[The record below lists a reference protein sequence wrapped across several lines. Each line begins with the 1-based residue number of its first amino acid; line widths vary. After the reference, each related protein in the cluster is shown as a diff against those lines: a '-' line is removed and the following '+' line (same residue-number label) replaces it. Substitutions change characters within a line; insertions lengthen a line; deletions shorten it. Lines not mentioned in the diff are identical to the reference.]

1 MTSCKPCRTTVWK
14 ESGMSEP
21 VLKENKMGVMP
32 VNKLLVSMAVPMILS
47 MLMQAM
53 YNIVDSIFVGRF
65 DQNALSAVTMAFPAQ
80 SLMIAIAAG
89 TGVGVNSLL
98 SYSLGRKDRE
108 NANKAA
114 THGIF
119 LAFCAAILFLVLGL
133 FFSEAFYRWQISA
146 KEWSENPDACRAII
160 AYGKDYLGVVTM
172 FSLGI
177 YMQVTLE
184 RLLQST
190 GKTFYAMITQMTG
203 AVINIILDYML
214 VFGKFGFPAMG
225 AKGAAIAT
233 VIGQWIA
240 MSLALVLNVLKNRE
254 ISLSFKGFRVDLGV
268 VKTIYRVG
276 FPSIIMQAIS
286 SVVTFSLNKLLNG
299 FSQVAVNAFG
309 IYFKLQSFIFMPVFG
324 LNNGMVPII
333 AFNYGARHKKR
344 IFDSMK
350 LSYLIAGSI
359 MAIGT
364 VIFLAFPKPLLSL
377 FCKPEA
383 LDELARYGVPCLRLI
398 SLHFVVAAFSII
410 TISVFQALGNGLY
423 SMIVSICRQLVILL
437 PVALFMGLVL
447 KNIDLVWLSYPIAEI
462 ASASMCVFF
471 LIRIYRKD
479 LKHLPE

>member
-1 MTSCKPCRTTVWK
+1 MND
-14 ESGMSEP
+14 P

-108 NANKAA
+108 SANKAA

-133 FFSEAFYRWQISA
+133 FLSEPFYRWQISA
-146 KEWSENPDACRAII
+146 KEWSENPEACRAII
-160 AYGKDYLGVVTM
+160 AYGREYLGVVTM

-190 GKTFYAMITQMTG
+190 GKTFYAMITQTTG
-203 AVINIILDYML
+203 AIINIVLDYIF
-214 VFGKFGFPAMG
+214 VFGKCGLPAMG

-240 MSLALVLNVLKNRE
+240 MLLALVLNVKKNRE
-254 ISLSFKGFRVDLGV
+254 ISLSFKGFRVDGTV

-333 AFNYGARHKKR
+333 AYNYGARHRKR
-344 IFDSMK
+344 IFDTMK

-359 MAIGT
+359 MAVGT
-364 VIFLAFPKPLLSL
+364 VIFLVFPKPLLSM
-377 FCKPEA
+377 FCKPES
-383 LDELARYGVPCLRLI
+383 LDELARYGIPCLRLI

-462 ASASMCVFF
+462 ASASMCLFYLV
-471 LIRIYRKD
+471 RIYRRN
-479 LKHLPE
+479 LKGLPE

>member
-1 MTSCKPCRTTVWK
+1 
-14 ESGMSEP
+14 MSEP

-184 RLLQST
+184 RLL
-190 GKTFYAMITQMTG
+190 
-203 AVINIILDYML
+203 
-214 VFGKFGFPAMG
+214 
-225 AKGAAIAT
+225 
-233 VIGQWIA
+233 
-240 MSLALVLNVLKNRE
+240 
-254 ISLSFKGFRVDLGV
+254 
-268 VKTIYRVG
+268 
-276 FPSIIMQAIS
+276 
-286 SVVTFSLNKLLNG
+286 
-299 FSQVAVNAFG
+299 
-309 IYFKLQSFIFMPVFG
+309 
-324 LNNGMVPII
+324 
-333 AFNYGARHKKR
+333 
-344 IFDSMK
+344 
-350 LSYLIAGSI
+350 
-359 MAIGT
+359 
-364 VIFLAFPKPLLSL
+364 
-377 FCKPEA
+377 
-383 LDELARYGVPCLRLI
+383 
-398 SLHFVVAAFSII
+398 
-410 TISVFQALGNGLY
+410 
-423 SMIVSICRQLVILL
+423 
-437 PVALFMGLVL
+437 
-447 KNIDLVWLSYPIAEI
+447 
-462 ASASMCVFF
+462 
-471 LIRIYRKD
+471 
-479 LKHLPE
+479 

>member
-1 MTSCKPCRTTVWK
+1 MN
-14 ESGMSEP
+14 EP
-21 VLKENKMGVMP
+21 LKENKMGVMP
-32 VNKLLVSMAVPMILS
+32 VNQLLVSMAVPMILS

-98 SYSLGRKDRE
+98 SYSLGRKDSE

-119 LAFCAAILFLVLGL
+119 LAFCAAIMFLVLGI
-133 FFSEAFYRWQISA
+133 FFSEPFYRWQISA

-190 GKTFYAMITQMTG
+190 GKTFYAMITQTTG
-203 AVINIILDYML
+203 AIINIILDYIF
-214 VFGKFGFPAMG
+214 VFGKCGLPAMG

-240 MSLALVLNVLKNRE
+240 MTMAFVLNVKKNRE
-254 ISLSFKGFRVDLGV
+254 ISLSFKGFRVDGTV

-286 SVVTFSLNKLLNG
+286 SVVTFTLNKLLNG

-333 AFNYGARHKKR
+333 AYNYGARHKKR
-344 IFDSMK
+344 IFDTMK

-359 MAIGT
+359 MAAGM
-364 VIFLAFPKPLLSL
+364 VVFLVLPRPLLSM
-377 FCKPEA
+377 FCKPEN
-383 LDELARYGVPCLRLI
+383 LDDLTRYGVPCLRLI
-398 SLHFVVAAFSII
+398 SLHFIVAAFSII

-479 LKHLPE
+479 LKKLPE

>member
-1 MTSCKPCRTTVWK
+1 
-14 ESGMSEP
+14 MSESP
-21 VLKENKMGVMP
+21 KENKMGVMP

-53 YNIVDSIFVGRF
+53 YNIVDSIFVGRY

-98 SYSLGRKDRE
+98 SYSLGRKDSE

-119 LAFCAAILFLVLGL
+119 LAFCASILFLVLGL

-203 AVINIILDYML
+203 AGINIILDYML

-233 VIGQWIA
+233 VIGQWVA
-240 MSLALVLNVLKNRE
+240 MSLAFVLNICRNRE
-254 ISLSFKGFRVDLGV
+254 ISLSFKGFRVDWSV

-286 SVVTFSLNKLLNG
+286 SVVT
-299 FSQVAVNAFG
+299 
-309 IYFKLQSFIFMPVFG
+309 
-324 LNNGMVPII
+324 
-333 AFNYGARHKKR
+333 
-344 IFDSMK
+344 
-350 LSYLIAGSI
+350 
-359 MAIGT
+359 
-364 VIFLAFPKPLLSL
+364 
-377 FCKPEA
+377 
-383 LDELARYGVPCLRLI
+383 
-398 SLHFVVAAFSII
+398 
-410 TISVFQALGNGLY
+410 
-423 SMIVSICRQLVILL
+423 
-437 PVALFMGLVL
+437 
-447 KNIDLVWLSYPIAEI
+447 
-462 ASASMCVFF
+462 
-471 LIRIYRKD
+471 
-479 LKHLPE
+479 